1 MKIKQFTQRFDEDS
15 LENMKRAQRISFE
28 GDVLPQLAGTGKLFA
43 FRAERFWLSIKSAGS
58 ALFANRAILDSY
70 NKKHPELLTEQ
81 NNCRGNVYIH
91 PSAEVDPTAVVSDLT
106 IVVYCLIANDFV
118 FFWLKKYM

>member
-1 MKIKQFTQRFDEDS
+1 
-15 LENMKRAQRISFE
+15 MKRAQRISFE
-28 GDVLPQLAGTGKLFA
+28 GDVLPKLAGTGKLFA

-91 PSAEVDPTAVVSDLT
+91 PSAEVDPTAVVSIYTAVKYLYVVLGFCSIC
-106 IVVYCLIANDFV
+106 IVTHNNNS
-118 FFWLKKYM
+118 